1 MPEVNFS
8 YESKLK
14 GEKFIAE
21 KLWESEESL
30 RVLMNSNPEAV
41 FILDTMGN
49 FIAANEK
56 TAQRFGKPV
65 EELIGTNVFSY
76 LSSELAKNRKDKVD
90 EVIRTGKAVRF
101 DDTRNSRYF
110 DNYLHPVFDSEGNV
124 IRIAV
129 WVVDFTERKLAV
141 DALKAS
147 EEKFRELAENIPEI
161 FWIRKGDEMLYVS
174 PAYEI
179 ICGKSCE
186 SLYKEPN
193 SFLQSIHPDDIGRV
207 MQSFSSDQYLKD
219 GLFDE
224 EFRIIRPDRVV
235 KWIWSKTF
243 PVHRDGKIVRTV
255 GIAEDISLRKE
266 YEEKIREALAKEKEV
281 NDLKSRFVSMVSHEF
296 RTPLGLILSS
306 AELLQNYGY
315 KWNEDKRN
323 EQFEKIKKAVDNLT
337 GLMNDIIILSQ
348 EESGSL
354 KIVSCEID
362 LVPFL
367 REIIDEVTGNSKKHP
382 EIHFKYK
389 GNSFKIFSDKK
400 QLRQIFLN
408 LISNAVKFT
417 PSGNNIYLRLSFDA
431 EAKTSAADLNTS
443 KKFKVEIEDEGIGI
457 PEEDL
462 NNVFEPFSRA
472 KNADEIKGSGLG
484 LSIVKRAVDL
494 LQGEIAVQSK
504 LNEGTAFTICLPVKT
519 KLNKNQE

>member
-1 MPEVNFS
+1 MPEINFMS
-8 YESKLK
+8 GSRLK
-14 GEKFIAE
+14 NEKFFAE

-41 FILDTMGN
+41 FILDTDGN

-56 TAQRFGKPV
+56 TSQRFGRPV
-65 EELIGTNVFSY
+65 DELIGTNVFSY
-76 LSSELAKNRKDKVD
+76 LTTELAKKRKDKVN
-90 EVIRTGKAVRF
+90 EVISTGKPIRF
-101 DDTRNSRYF
+101 EDTRNGRYF

-141 DALKAS
+141 DALKSS

-161 FWIRKGDEMLYVS
+161 FWIRKEDEMLYVS

-207 MQSFSSDQYLKD
+207 MNSFTSEQYLKD

-224 EFRIIRPDRVV
+224 EFRIIRPDGIV

-243 PVHRDGKIVRTV
+243 PVFKDGLIVHTV

-266 YEEKIREALAKEKEV
+266 YEEKIRQALIKEKEL

-315 KWNEDKRN
+315 RWSDQKRN
-323 EQFEKIKKAVDNLT
+323 EQFEKIKKAIDNLT

-354 KIVSCEID
+354 KITLCEID
-362 LVPFL
+362 FAGFL
-367 REIIDEVTGNSKKHP
+367 REIIDEVAGSSNNNPK
-382 EIHFKYK
+382 INFLYN
-389 GNSFKIFSDKK
+389 GDSFIIVSDKK
-400 QLRQIFLN
+400 LLRQIFLN
-408 LISNAVKFT
+408 LIANAVKFT
-417 PSGNNIYLRLSFDA
+417 PGGKNIYLYLSSDRRPGI
-431 EAKTSAADLNTS
+431 SGADSNSS
-443 KKFKVEIEDEGIGI
+443 KKFKVEIKDEGIGI
-457 PEEDL
+457 PDEDL
-462 NNVFEPFSRA
+462 DNIFAPFSRA
-472 KNADEIKGSGLG
+472 KNADEIRGSGLG

-494 LQGEIAVQSK
+494 LHGEITVESK
-504 LNEGTAFTICLPVKT
+504 LNQGTAFSVILPV
-519 KLNKNQE
+519 NQLK

>member
-1 MPEVNFS
+1 MSEVNFS

-14 GEKFIAE
+14 SEKFIAE

-41 FILDTMGN
+41 FILDINGN

-56 TAQRFGKPV
+56 TAQRFGRPV

-76 LSSELAKNRKDKVD
+76 LSPELAKKRKEKVD
-90 EVIRTGKAVRF
+90 EVIRTGKPVRF

-193 SFLQSIHPDDIGRV
+193 SFLQSIHPEDIGRV
-207 MQSFSSDQYLKD
+207 LQSFTSEQYMRE

-224 EFRIIRPDRVV
+224 EFRIVRPDGII

-243 PVHRDGKIVRTV
+243 PVFKDGTIVHTV

-266 YEEKIREALAKEKEV
+266 YEEKIREALAKEKEL

-315 KWNEDKRN
+315 KWNDEKRN

-354 KIVSCEID
+354 KIVPSEID
-362 LVPFL
+362 LAGFL
-367 REIIDEVTGNSKKHP
+367 REIIDEAAGSSEKHP
-382 EIHFKYK
+382 GVHFECR
-389 GNSFKIFSDKK
+389 GESFKIYSDKK
-400 QLRQIFLN
+400 LLRQIFLN

-417 PSGNNIYLRLSFDA
+417 SSENNIYLTLSFDA
-431 EAKTSAADLNTS
+431 DSKNPEAASNIS
-443 KKFKVEIEDEGIGI
+443 QHFKVEIKDDGIGI

-462 NNVFEPFSRA
+462 DNIFEPFSRA

-494 LQGEIAVQSK
+494 LHGEIKVQSK
-504 LNEGTAFTICLPVKT
+504 LNEGTAFNVILPVTHLK
-519 KLNKNQE
+519 

>member
-1 MPEVNFS
+1 MSEVNFS
-8 YESKLK
+8 YESRLK
-14 GEKFIAE
+14 NEKFIAE

-41 FILDTMGN
+41 FILDTSGN

-56 TAQRFGKPV
+56 TALRFGKPV

-76 LSSELAKNRKDKVD
+76 LTPELAVKRKDKVD
-90 EVIRTGKAVRF
+90 EVISAGKPVRF
-101 DDTRNSRYF
+101 EDTRNGRYY
-110 DNYLHPVFDSEGNV
+110 DNYLHPVFDSEGNI

-141 DALKAS
+141 DALKSS

-161 FWIRKGDEMLYVS
+161 FWIRKEDEMLYVS

-193 SFLQSIHPDDIGRV
+193 SFLQSIHPEDIGRV
-207 MQSFSSDQYLKD
+207 MNSFMSEQYLKD

-224 EFRIIRPDRVV
+224 EFRIIRSDGIV

-243 PVHRDGKIVRTV
+243 PVFKDGAIVHTV

-266 YEEKIREALAKEKEV
+266 YEEKIRRALVREKEL

-315 KWNEDKRN
+315 KWSDQKRN

-348 EESGSL
+348 EETGSI
-354 KIVSCEID
+354 KISLCEIHIAG
-362 LVPFL
+362 FL
-367 REIIDEVTGNSKKHP
+367 HEIIDEVTGSSNNNSAV
-382 EIHFKYK
+382 HFLY
-389 GNSFKIFSDKK
+389 NEDPVIIISDKK
-400 QLRQIFLN
+400 LLRQIFLN
-408 LISNAVKFT
+408 LIGNAVKFT
-417 PSGNNIYLRLSFDA
+417 PPGKNIYLNLSFDA
-431 EAKTSAADLNTS
+431 EPGISAGDSNRP
-443 KKFKVEIEDEGIGI
+443 KKFKVEIKDEGIGI
-457 PEEDL
+457 PGEDL
-462 NNVFEPFSRA
+462 DKIFEPFNRA
-472 KNADEIKGSGLG
+472 KNADEIRGSGLG

-494 LQGEIAVQSK
+494 LHGEITVESK
-504 LNEGTAFTICLPVKT
+504 LNEGTAFSVILPV
-519 KLNKNQE
+519 NQLK

>member
-1 MPEVNFS
+1 
-8 YESKLK
+8 
-14 GEKFIAE
+14 
-21 KLWESEESL
+21 
-30 RVLMNSNPEAV
+30 
-41 FILDTMGN
+41 
-49 FIAANEK
+49 
-56 TAQRFGKPV
+56 
-65 EELIGTNVFSY
+65 
-76 LSSELAKNRKDKVD
+76 
-90 EVIRTGKAVRF
+90 
-101 DDTRNSRYF
+101 
-110 DNYLHPVFDSEGNV
+110 
-124 IRIAV
+124 
-129 WVVDFTERKLAV
+129 
-141 DALKAS
+141 
-147 EEKFRELAENIPEI
+147 
-161 FWIRKGDEMLYVS
+161 MLYVS

-193 SFLQSIHPDDIGRV
+193 SFLQSIHPEDIGRV
-207 MQSFSSDQYLKD
+207 MQSLTSEQYMRD

-224 EFRIIRPDRVV
+224 EFRIIRPDGII

-243 PVHRDGKIVRTV
+243 PVFRDETIVHTV

-266 YEEKIREALAKEKEV
+266 YEEKIRKALAKEKEV

-354 KIVSCEID
+354 KIVPCEID
-362 LVPFL
+362 LAPFL

-382 EIHFKYK
+382 KIHFMYN
-389 GNSFKIFSDKK
+389 GSSFKIFSDKK
-400 QLRQIFLN
+400 LLRQIFLN

-443 KKFKVEIEDEGIGI
+443 KKFKVEIEDEGMGI

-494 LQGEIAVQSK
+494 LQGEITVRSK
-504 LNEGTAFTICLPVKT
+504 LNEGTAFIICLPVKT
-519 KLNKNQE
+519 KPNKNQE